1 MKTLFLAWEGSGSRS
16 WFPIGR
22 LTFNRK
28 EYQFNYTNGVR
39 EAKDKCGFEPLP
51 SFPDFHKVYTSQKL
65 FPLFSNRVMPRSR
78 PDYPEFVQWLNIPQH
93 EDDPI
98 ALLARSGG
106 KRVTDNFEVF
116 PCPEPDEN
124 GRYRIH
130 FFAHGLR
137 HLPKPAIERI
147 NGLQVG
153 ELLYLAHEFQN
164 RYDSSALLL
173 CTEDHWIVG
182 YCPRY
187 LCGDF
192 FQLISQHRE
201 LVRVEV
207 DRLNE
212 PPTPLQFRLLCKMT
226 ADWRDFRPF
235 SSPMYQPVSSDVL
248 AASAIG

>member
-1 MKTLFLAWEGSGSRS
+1 MKTLFLAWEDSDRGS

-22 LTFNRK
+22 LTFNGK
-28 EYQFNYTNGVR
+28 EYQFNYTNGVL
-39 EAKDKCGFEPLP
+39 EAKLKCGFKPLP
-51 SFPDFHKVYTSQKL
+51 SFPDFNNVYTSQKL

-78 PDYPEFVQWLNIPQH
+78 PDYPEFVEWLNIPKH

-106 KRVTDNFEVF
+106 KRVTDKFEVF
-116 PCPEPDEN
+116 PCPEPDEK

-137 HLPKPAIERI
+137 HLPKWAIERI
-147 NGLQVG
+147 NGLEVG
-153 ELLYLAHEFQN
+153 ELLYLAHKFYP
-164 RYDSSALLL
+164 RGLLL
-173 CTEDHWIVG
+173 CTENDCIVG

-187 LCGDF
+187 VLEDI
-192 FQLISQHRE
+192 FQIISQDRE

-207 DRLNE
+207 DRLNQ

-226 ADWRDFRPF
+226 AEWRDFRPF
-235 SSPMYQPVSSDVL
+235 SSQMYQPVSSDVL

>member
-106 KRVTDNFEVF
+106 KRVTDKFEVF
-116 PCPEPDEN
+116 PCPEPDEK

-153 ELLYLAHEFQN
+153 ELLSLAHEFQN
-164 RYDSSALLL
+164 RHDPSALLL

-192 FQLISQHRE
+192 FQIISQDRE

-207 DRLNE
+207 DRLNQ

-226 ADWRDFRPF
+226 ADWGDFRPF
-235 SSPMYQPVSSDVL
+235 SSQMYQPVSSDVL
-248 AASAIG
+248 AESAIG

>member
-1 MKTLFLAWEGSGSRS
+1 MKTLFLAWQDPVSRS

-22 LTFNRK
+22 LTFNGK
-28 EYQFNYTNGVR
+28 EYQFNYTKGVLKALL
-39 EAKDKCGFEPLP
+39 ECLFKPLP
-51 SFPDFHKVYTSQKL
+51 SFPDFSKVYTSQKL
-65 FPLFSNRVMPRSR
+65 FPLFSNRVRPRSR
-78 PDYPEFVQWLNIPQH
+78 PDYPEFVEWLNIPQH

-130 FFAHGLR
+130 FFAQGLR

-147 NGLQVG
+147 NQLQVG
-153 ELLYLAHEFQN
+153 ELLYLAQEFQN
-164 RYDSSALLL
+164 PHDSSALLL
-173 CTEDHWIVG
+173 CTKDRGIVG

-187 LCGDF
+187 LLEDI
-192 FQLISQHRE
+192 LKIISQHPE
-201 LVRVEV
+201 VVRVEV
-207 DRLNE
+207 DRLNQ

>member
-1 MKTLFLAWEGSGSRS
+1 LF
-16 WFPIGR
+16 
-22 LTFNRK
+22 K
-28 EYQFNYTNGVR
+28 
-39 EAKDKCGFEPLP
+39 PLP
-51 SFPDFHKVYTSQKL
+51 SFPDLSKVYTSQKL

-78 PDYPEFVQWLNIPQH
+78 PDYPEFVEWLNIPKH

-106 KRVTDNFEVF
+106 KRVTDKFEVF

-124 GRYRIH
+124 GRYHIH

-137 HLPKPAIERI
+137 HIGKPTIERI

-153 ELLYLAHEFQN
+153 ELLYLSHDSQN
-164 RYDSSALLL
+164 PDDSSALLL
-173 CTEDHWIVG
+173 CTKDHWIVG

-187 LCGDF
+187 LGGDI
-192 FQLISQHRE
+192 LKIISQDQE

-207 DRLNE
+207 DRLNQ
-212 PPTPLQFRLLCKMT
+212 PPTPRQFRLLCKMT
-226 ADWRDFRPF
+226 TDWGDFRPF
-235 SSPMYQPVSSDVL
+235 SSQMYQPVSSEVL

>member
-1 MKTLFLAWEGSGSRS
+1 MKTLFLAWEGSSRGS

-22 LTFNRK
+22 LTFNGK
-28 EYQFNYTNGVR
+28 EYQFNYTKGVLKAIV
-39 EAKDKCGFEPLP
+39 ECLFKPLP
-51 SFPDFHKVYTSQKL
+51 SFPDLGKVYTSQKL
-65 FPLFSNRVMPRSR
+65 FPLFSNRVRPRSR

-93 EDDPI
+93 QDDPI

-106 KRVTDNFEVF
+106 KRVTDKFEVF

-130 FFAHGLR
+130 FFAQGLR

-164 RYDSSALLL
+164 PHDPSALLL
-173 CTEDHWIVG
+173 CTKDRWIVG

-192 FQLISQHRE
+192 SQRISQDRE

-207 DRLNE
+207 DRLNQ

-226 ADWRDFRPF
+226 ADGRDFRPF
-235 SSPMYQPVSSDVL
+235 QGPMYQPVSSDVL

>member
-1 MKTLFLAWEGSGSRS
+1 
-16 WFPIGR
+16 
-22 LTFNRK
+22 
-28 EYQFNYTNGVR
+28 
-39 EAKDKCGFEPLP
+39 
-51 SFPDFHKVYTSQKL
+51 
-65 FPLFSNRVMPRSR
+65 MPRSR
-78 PDYPEFVQWLNIPQH
+78 PDYPEFVQWLNIPEH

-106 KRVTDNFEVF
+106 KRVTDKFEVF

-124 GRYRIH
+124 GRYCIH

-153 ELLYLAHEFQN
+153 ELLSLAHEFQN
-164 RYDSSALLL
+164 RHDPSALLL
-173 CTEDHWIVG
+173 CTEDRWIVG

-187 LCGDF
+187 LCGDI
-192 FQLISQHRE
+192 FQIISQDRE

-207 DRLNE
+207 DRLNQ

-235 SSPMYQPVSSDVL
+235 QGWRYQPFSSDVL

>member
-1 MKTLFLAWEGSGSRS
+1 
-16 WFPIGR
+16 
-22 LTFNRK
+22 LTFNGK
-28 EYQFNYTNGVR
+28 EYQFNYTKGVL
-39 EAKDKCGFEPLP
+39 EAKLECGFKPLP
-51 SFPDFHKVYTSQKL
+51 SFPDFSKVYTSQKL

-164 RYDSSALLL
+164 RHDSSALLL
-173 CTEDHWIVG
+173 CTERSLDCRLLSALSLEG
-182 YCPRY
+182 YFSNY
-187 LCGDF
+187 LAASRIGSRRSRSP
-192 FQLISQHRE
+192 Q
-201 LVRVEV
+201 
-207 DRLNE
+207 
-212 PPTPLQFRLLCKMT
+212 PTPNAATVPLAVQDDRRLARLSPLLQ
-226 ADWRDFRPF
+226 
-235 SSPMYQPVSSDVL
+235 SMYQPVSSDVL